1 MKKIFSLAM
10 VVGWVTALSLAGP
23 AKAQGNMEI
32 ATWAGFH
39 SAAASFT
46 FDDNAPSHVTKV
58 APEFT
63 SRGYAATFNVVTS
76 WMDQQSAWSNF
87 AGLVADGHEIASH
100 TNSHGSG
107 DLSDELESSK
117 STINQKIT
125 GQDCNTIAYPFCTV
139 PSNGNA
145 LNSNYIGGR
154 ICDGQVMGKSPS
166 DYFRISAIT
175 TGSGDGNNFND
186 VSQLTGKMQQAKNQS
201 GWVVFLTHGI
211 QGESNGSATYSPTS
225 LSTITG
231 ALDWA
236 KTNDIWVTTFRN
248 AIMYSKERNASTIAK
263 KSGDASSETYTLTHS
278 IADNVSNYDYPLS
291 IRVQNSNNWTSVS
304 ATQDGKAIT
313 ASIKDGYIYF
323 DAVPN
328 GGDIVISSGGSSTNP
343 TSSSS
348 ATVPA
353 SSYSITSS
361 GSTISITVEMEDYDQ
376 GGQGVAYND
385 LNYSEMEKY
394 VTYRTDDAGIVSAG
408 DGYAIGYTKTG
419 EWFNYTMSVPCT
431 GQYKVLARASTGNSS
446 NTKFTISAVGA
457 EPLQVSVSPTTS
469 WDIYAEIDA
478 GTVRLTEG
486 SNSFKVSIDD
496 DNVNVDWIKFIAD
509 GVHCPGIVPPQS
521 SASGDNSSAS
531 GGNSSASG
539 GDNSASSGNG
549 SDSSEQ
555 QGNASGDVPEA
566 IPMVGDIHWID
577 FSGEIYCQ
585 VFDMKGQLLRAKSGA
600 ASQGAAGLWNAAN
613 KGLPKGVYIMRYGR
627 PGSVRTIQVRK

>member
-32 ATWAGFH
+32 ATWAGFRN
-39 SAAASFT
+39 AVAVFT
-46 FDDNAPSHVTKV
+46 FDDGCANQLSIAVPIFDNYGYKASFYLVTNWVSNYSAYQALVDEGYEVGSHSDNHATNA
-58 APEFT
+58 A
-63 SRGYAATFNVVTS
+63 
-76 WMDQQSAWSNF
+76 DQRTMPDS
-87 AGLVADGHEIASH
+87 EIASSKSNI
-100 TNSHGSG
+100 NSHISG
-107 DLSDELESSK
+107 Q
-117 STINQKIT
+117 T
-125 GQDCNTIAYPFCTV
+125 CNTITYPNCEEPDETTLR
-139 PSNGNA
+139 A
-145 LNSNYIGGR
+145 NYIGGR
-154 ICDGQVMGKSPS
+154 VCANGIDGATPSNYYRINSVICGS
-166 DYFRISAIT
+166 
-175 TGSGDGNNFND
+175 TGSVNSAEAF
-186 VSQLTGKMQQAKNQS
+186 QGKMQQAINQG
-201 GWVVFLTHGI
+201 GWVTFLIH
-211 QGESNGSATYSPTS
+211 EVDNGKGYSPTS
-225 LSTITG
+225 SEAIDG
-231 ALDWA
+231 ALSWA
-236 KTNDIWVTTFRN
+236 KANDSKIWVTTFRN

-291 IRVQNSNNWTSVS
+291 LRVQNSNSWTSVS

-509 GVHCPGIVPPQS
+509 GVQCPGMVPPQS

-585 VFDMKGQLLRAKSGA
+585 VFDMEGQLLRAKSGA

-613 KGLPKGVYIMRYGR
+613 RGLPKGVYIMRYGR

>member
-1 MKKIFSLAM
+1 MKNNFSLAM
-10 VVGWVTALSLAGP
+10 VVGWVTALSLAGS
-23 AKAQGNMEI
+23 AYAQTVEI
-32 ATWAGFH
+32 GTWAGFRT
-39 SAAASFT
+39 AAVSFT
-46 FDDNAPSHVTKV
+46 FDDGAPSHVTDVGPLFDNYGFK
-58 APEFT
+58 
-63 SRGYAATFNVVTS
+63 ATFNLVTN
-76 WMDQQSAWSNF
+76 WNPNWTGFQGMASN
-87 AGLVADGHEIASH
+87 GHEIASH
-100 TNSHGSG
+100 SDNHGNPMPNN
-107 DLSDELESSK
+107 EIASSK
-117 STINQKIT
+117 ATINDNIKNNECIT
-125 GQDCNTIAYPFCTV
+125 LAYPNCTV
-139 PSNGNA
+139 PDEA
-145 LNSNYIGGR
+145 TVLQNYIAGR
-154 ICDGQVMGKSPS
+154 ICGNGSEVMGKDGPS
-166 DYFRISAIT
+166 NWAQVPAIM
-175 TGSGDGNNFND
+175 TGVEQQYSINFNS
-186 VSQLTGKMQQAKNQS
+186 VNQFTGKMQEASQKG
-201 GWVVFLTHGI
+201 GWVMFLTHGLA
-211 QGESNGSATYSPTS
+211 GKSNNGNATFSPTD
-225 LSTITG
+225 LSVIDG
-231 ALDWA
+231 ALSWA
-236 KTNDIWVTTFRN
+236 STNDIWVGTFRDV
-248 AIMYSKERNASTIAK
+248 AMYIKERKASSATAST
-263 KSGDASSETYTLTHS
+263 SGNSITVKLAHN
-278 IADNVSNYDYPLS
+278 IADNISNYDYPLS

-304 ATQDGKAIT
+304 ATQGGKAIT

-328 GGDIVISSGGSSTNP
+328 GGDIVISNGSGTTP
-343 TSSSS
+343 ISSSS

-509 GVHCPGIVPPQS
+509 GVQCPGIVPPQS

-585 VFDMKGQLLRAKSGA
+585 VFDMKGQLLRVKSGA

-613 KGLPKGVYIMRYGR
+613 KGLRKGVYIMRYGR